1 MLSDYPFGMAH
12 NAGILQEIG
21 DNFEAS
27 LEPDPPPEADAT
39 KAAAKKKTAAK
50 GEDGE

>member
-27 LEPDPPPEADAT
+27 LEEPPPPEADAT
-39 KAAAKKKTAAK
+39 KAKKKTAAK